1 MMSLAEQIAQLG
13 PKMPV
18 EVLQDVDKRI
28 ADYLAS
34 GGKPEG
40 PYIEQQLRYMR
51 NVARVLEQK

>member
-1 MMSLAEQIAQLG
+1 MMAIAEQIVLLAL
-13 PKMPV
+13 KMPI

-34 GGKPEG
+34 GGKQEG

-51 NVARVLEQK
+51 NVARVLEQR